1 MGFIREFKDF
11 AVKGNVIDLAVGVII
26 GGAFGKIVS
35 SLVED
40 IITPALL
47 GPALK
52 AAGLADLS
60 KLTLTG
66 TAIKYGSFVSQ
77 VLSFLI
83 VAFILFLMIRILN
96 GAKKKQEKETVI
108 VSPPTQEQILLT
120 EIRDLL
126 KKQNKKP
133 LS

>member
-96 GAKKKQEKETVI
+96 GAKKKQENEAVI

>member
-1 MGFIREFKDF
+1 MGFIKEFKDF

>member
-96 GAKKKQEKETVI
+96 GAKKKQENGAVI